1 MFSVQKKRKG
11 APAATRSA
19 SSRKVHSIAGVMR
32 GREITGTFEADG
44 QEYRFSYAPT
54 SSAVVN
60 RRLELTGTFSV
71 SPARGRAR
79 PPQAGVRATLS
90 STQGGLGNP
99 PSVRPELLAVT
110 GQTSDTEAADQK
122 DAKPG
127 EEKTPAAAAD
137 AAPDTAGGL
146 PVTEATGPTGFV
158 GVLYLRLSPLDGRA
172 LGVPLDMS
180 GVQLN
185 ARLAPASELER
196 DLQWLL
202 SGAVAAVYGERPN
215 ERAASGYLGEINRK
229 LKG

>member
-1 MFSVQKKRKG
+1 
-11 APAATRSA
+11 
-19 SSRKVHSIAGVMR
+19 MR
-32 GREITGTFEADG
+32 GREITGTIEANG

-79 PPQAGVRATLS
+79 PPQTGVRATLS
-90 STQGGLGNP
+90 STQGGLGKA
-99 PSVRPELLAVT
+99 PSVRAGVT
-110 GQTSDTEAADQK
+110 GANR
-122 DAKPG
+122 
-127 EEKTPAAAAD
+127 
-137 AAPDTAGGL
+137 PDERHRSGGAERRKAGRGDG
-146 PVTEATGPTGFV
+146 TGRGGGRGARHVRRPSGDRGDGTDRLRRRT
-158 GVLYLRLSPLDGRA
+158 LYLRLSPLDGRA
-172 LGVPLDMS
+172 LGLPLDMS
-180 GVQLN
+180 SVQLN